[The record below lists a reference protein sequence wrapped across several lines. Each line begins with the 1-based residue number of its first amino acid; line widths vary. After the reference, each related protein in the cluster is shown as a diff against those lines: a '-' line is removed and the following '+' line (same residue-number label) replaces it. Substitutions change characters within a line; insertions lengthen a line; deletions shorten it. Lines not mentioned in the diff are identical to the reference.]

1 MMLRNPL
8 VPSALAVVLSAAA
21 CDRPRDVPPRLAPLA
36 DAPARAGV
44 GLGDLAVGTTTLAD
58 VVMRYG
64 AGHASLLAGDTYG
77 YELRFVAGQ
86 LELSFMIDEE
96 LSRTLDLQDMK
107 RSLRDLESFVFSR
120 REVGATPL
128 ASLRVEAGRSAVST
142 FYRGRLDGGPGLF
155 DPVLDAIDV
164 LGVPLAIEQIA
175 VEGEGEAEDRRVTR
189 AYVFAGARLTA
200 VAVGDDPPHVTAI
213 AIHRAPE

>member
-1 MMLRNPL
+1 
-8 VPSALAVVLSAAA
+8 
-21 CDRPRDVPPRLAPLA
+21 
-36 DAPARAGV
+36 
-44 GLGDLAVGTTTLAD
+44 
-58 VVMRYG
+58 MRYG
-64 AGHASLLAGDTYG
+64 AGHAALLAGDTYG